1 MANLA
6 LRFLLEL
13 CALAAL
19 GYWGFQIGK
28 EYIMKIVLC
37 VGIPLLA
44 AVAWGMFVSP
54 KASMPTTGWLHLLLE
69 LCFFGSAV
77 VGLYTTG
84 HKTLAGVLGIVLII
98 NLTLIYVWKQ

>member
-28 EYIMKIVLC
+28 GYVLKIILS
-37 VGIPLLA
+37 VGTPLLA

-54 KASMPTTGWLHLLLE
+54 KASFPTTGWLHLLLE
-69 LCFFGSAV
+69 LFFFGSAV
-77 VGLYTTG
+77 VVLYTTG
-84 HKTLAGVLGIVLII
+84 HKTVAGVFGIILVI